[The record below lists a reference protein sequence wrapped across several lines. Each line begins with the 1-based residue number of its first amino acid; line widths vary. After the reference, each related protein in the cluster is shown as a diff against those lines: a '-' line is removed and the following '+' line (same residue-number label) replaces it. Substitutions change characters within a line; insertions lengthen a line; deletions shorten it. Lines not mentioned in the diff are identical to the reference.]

1 MNKIISGTSLI
12 ANKGTQ
18 AGNEFY
24 VVMCSLKRLK
34 RIFSLDEQ
42 TLPVER
48 RSQRLINEDR
58 IPQIA
63 KYVLDNR
70 DTYVFSSITAC
81 IQGKSEFE
89 PFTDEAVF
97 ANSGKLLIDEDAD
110 VFIVDGQHRTAA
122 ILAAIEQDKSLEN
135 ETISVVIYPDKN
147 LEQRQNM
154 FSDLNQHAIKVD
166 ESLQKTYGTNPDEL
180 LSKQVIFKSPTLS
193 KLVHL
198 EKSRLSSRSKKLI
211 THSGLNKATKE
222 LFSHIDHD
230 NYNSLI
236 PKAMAFWECVAKNLP
251 AWQLVLNEKVPS
263 SELRDQSIHPYSVT
277 LHAIGIVGSWLLI
290 NDKDWK
296 VSLRQFQNINWER
309 SNHQDW
315 EGRCLINGSM
325 KNSSVAASL
334 TAIKIKQIM
343 NIPLSDKEVIQ
354 ENKLKEA
361 RNEF

>member
-12 ANKGTQ
+12 ANKGIQ

-63 KYVLDNR
+63 KYILDNR
-70 DTYVFSSITAC
+70 DNYVFSSITAC
-81 IQGKSEFE
+81 IQGRSEFE
-89 PFTDEAVF
+89 PFTNEDVF
-97 ANSGKLLIDEDAD
+97 ANSGKLLIDEDAE
-110 VFIVDGQHRTAA
+110 VFIVDGQHRTVA

-180 LSKQVIFKSPTLS
+180 LSKNIIFNSPILS

-222 LFSHIDHD
+222 LFSNINNN
-230 NYNSLI
+230 NYDSLI
-236 PKAMAFWECVAKNLP
+236 PKAIEFWECVANNLP
-251 AWQLVLNEKVPS
+251 AWQLVLNDKVAS

-277 LHAIGIVGSWLLI
+277 LHAIGIVGCWLLI
-290 NDKDWK
+290 NDKKWK
-296 VSLRQFQNINWER
+296 AKLRQFQEINWER

-315 EGRCLINGSM
+315 DGRCIINGSM
-325 KNSSVAASL
+325 KNSSVAANL
-334 TAIKIKQIM
+334 TAIRIKQIM
-343 NIPLSDKEVIQ
+343 SIPLSPKEIAQ
-354 ENKLKEA
+354 ENKFKEA
-361 RNEF
+361 KNEF